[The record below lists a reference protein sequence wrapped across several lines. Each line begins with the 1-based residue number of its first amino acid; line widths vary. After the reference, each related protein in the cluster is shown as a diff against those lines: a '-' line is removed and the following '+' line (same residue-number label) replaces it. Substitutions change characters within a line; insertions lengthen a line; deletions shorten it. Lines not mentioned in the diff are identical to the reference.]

1 MAGYFI
7 LAGVR
12 GIFEVYSAVHARSK
26 LLRVALIIEP
36 RSLPKASLG
45 DRSTIQAP
53 TKIYSLLTIF

>member
-1 MAGYFI
+1 
-7 LAGVR
+7 
-12 GIFEVYSAVHARSK
+12 
-26 LLRVALIIEP
+26 LIIEP